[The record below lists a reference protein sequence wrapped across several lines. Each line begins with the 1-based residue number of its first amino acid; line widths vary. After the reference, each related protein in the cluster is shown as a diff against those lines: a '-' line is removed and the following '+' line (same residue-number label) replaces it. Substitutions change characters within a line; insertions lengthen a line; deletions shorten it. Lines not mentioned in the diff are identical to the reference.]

1 MSAVDAAWSLYREG
15 PGRRDEATELAR
27 GVVEDSAA
35 DPDDV
40 ARAGV
45 LLITAGAVPDAIR
58 ARDTALAR
66 GASPLL
72 LARLD
77 TVCELARGDGRAA
90 RRALGTHLAR
100 TSGGVDEEVVS
111 LASQAGA
118 PLLAWRAGALAGL
131 GPVARLAQVARAGLR
146 RAPYGS

>member
-1 MSAVDAAWSLYREG
+1 MTAVDVAWSLYREG

-27 GVVEDSAA
+27 GVVEDGRA

-45 LLITAGAVPDAIR
+45 LLLAAGDVRDAIR
-58 ARDTALAR
+58 ARDTALER
-66 GASPLL
+66 GASPIL

-90 RRALGTHLAR
+90 RRALGAHLAR
-100 TSGGVDEEVVS
+100 AGGTVDEDVVA

-131 GPVARLAQVARAGLR
+131 GPVARLTQVARAGLR
-146 RAPYGS
+146 RAPR

>member
-1 MSAVDAAWSLYREG
+1 VTAVDVAWALYREG

-27 GVVEDSAA
+27 GVVGDRRA

-45 LLITAGAVPDAIR
+45 LLLAAGAVPDAIK

-66 GASPLL
+66 GASPVL

-90 RRALGTHLAR
+90 RRALGTHLAQANG
-100 TSGGVDEEVVS
+100 SVDAEVVA

-131 GPVARLAQVARAGLR
+131 GPVARLANVARAGLR
-146 RAPYGS
+146 RAPR